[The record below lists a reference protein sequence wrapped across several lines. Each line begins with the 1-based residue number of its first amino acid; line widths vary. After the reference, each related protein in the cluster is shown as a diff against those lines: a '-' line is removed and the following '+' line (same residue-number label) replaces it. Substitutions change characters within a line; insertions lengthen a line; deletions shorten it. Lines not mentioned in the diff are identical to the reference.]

1 MSLRPRKGTGRRAA
15 KQREQK
21 LRDKLHWKNQ
31 GGKEYGELFDRI
43 QAIDEVRDRLTPSQR
58 NRFLQI
64 EDDFYNEQAT
74 PAFVDQDL
82 MALEK
87 ELRGTSK
94 KWPAEIRR
102 KRKLKKAREG
112 LLEAQREQKHWTQ
125 QAKTLREMG
134 AASAALISE
143 ENARNWAKSIQWRE
157 KEIKQF
163 SRKG

>member
-112 LLEAQREQKHWTQ
+112 LLEAQREQEQWISH
-125 QAKTLREMG
+125 AKSLREMG
-134 AASAALISE
+134 DTSTAAIAAK
-143 ENARNWAKSIQWRE
+143 NAEKWAEKIQWRE
-157 KEIKQF
+157 KEIKHL
-163 SRKG
+163 SRK